1 MTRIQKKNM
10 ATSLTAV
17 VFLIVGTSGI
27 MMFFHIFDDYTKVLH
42 EIFGLFFTVVVGF
55 HVLYNW
61 SSMKSYFNKKVFLI
75 SSIFVLVIGL
85 VFILNSEE
93 DEKIKIIKVVVYAPI
108 ESAVNTLGSDIKTVK
123 IKFENEGIKFENEKS
138 INEIA
143 TNNDL
148 SPLEIIDVII
158 TK

>member
-93 DEKIKIIKVVVYAPI
+93 DEKIKIIKIVVYAPI
-108 ESAVNTLGSDIKTVK
+108 ESAANTLGSDIKTVK
-123 IKFENEGIKFENEKS
+123 IKFKKEGIKFENEKS